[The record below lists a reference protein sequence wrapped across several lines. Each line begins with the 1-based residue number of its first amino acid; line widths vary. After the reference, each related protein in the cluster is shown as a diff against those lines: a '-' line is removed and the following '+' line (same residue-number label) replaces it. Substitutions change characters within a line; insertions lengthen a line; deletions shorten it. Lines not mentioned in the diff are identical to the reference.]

1 VDTDIIHPDQW
12 CRNDDFSVAQARR
25 FYERQFKHAEV
36 AVTAL
41 HADRTLEGQADAL
54 ELLVD
59 AQMGQ
64 AAVVWTVYENPV
76 EDDSGL
82 ADLTPT
88 ERAETIDWHIGDVRV
103 ALRLAEAA
111 RAKATGTP
119 RPRGAW
125 PELENAAGHLLD
137 RLADPGVTSAKV
149 MAGLYGELIQP
160 LLDLDAHTDPAEVLM
175 RVWAQHAENELV
187 FQGSSDGTV
196 AMVPGQ
202 PGRADS
208 SPTE

>member
-1 VDTDIIHPDQW
+1 MDTDTIHPDQW
-12 CRNDDFSVAQARR
+12 RRDDDLSVGQARR
-25 FYERQFKHAEV
+25 FYERQSQHAEV

-41 HADRTLEGQADAL
+41 YADRTLEGQAAAL

-64 AAVVWTVYENPV
+64 AAVAWTVYENPV
-76 EDDSGL
+76 EDDGL
-82 ADLTPT
+82 AELTPT
-88 ERAETIDWHIGDVRV
+88 ERAETIEAHVGDVRV

-125 PELENAAGHLLD
+125 PELETVAGHLLD
-137 RLADPGVTSAKV
+137 RLADPDVTSTKD

-160 LLDLDAHTDPAEVLM
+160 LLDLDAHTDTAEVLM
-175 RVWAQHAENELV
+175 RVWAQHAETELV
-187 FQGSSDGTV
+187 FQGSTDGTV
-196 AMVPGQ
+196 AMVPAR
-202 PGRADS
+202 PGRTDS
-208 SPTE
+208 STTE